1 MNFGGLR
8 LACAAIDAG
17 TRHCKQPNGRRSNPK
32 ISIKEAGLLRG
43 GCHRAGHFGPDP
55 LARNDGVLPAHAL
68 RTRVAKR
75 SGGDQPIRHPDRE
88 LRPADAPRRVGAI
101 PPDPAPA
108 ILETY
113 QCVIGAGW
121 GNREPDCQR
130 NKSKGQS
137 FHRGS
142 PYAPSRN
149 APSRTD
155 INAERSNS
163 PILPSP
169 AYGGRVR
176 EGADQA
182 AAARLPKRLRFSFCF
197 SLRGGNLNSRAA
209 VPPRI
214 LCLAFS
220 DRNGRSQIVDGRSKS
235 QCG

>member
-8 LACAAIDAG
+8 LACAAIDARA
-17 TRHCKQPNGRRSNPK
+17 RHCKEPNGRRSNPK

-121 GNREPDCQR
+121 GDREPDCQR

-137 FHRGS
+137 FHCGS
-142 PYAPSRN
+142 PYAPSR
-149 APSRTD
+149 TD
-155 INAERSNS
+155 VNAERSNS
-163 PILPSP
+163 PTLPSP
-169 AYGGRVR
+169 ACGG
-176 EGADQA
+176 G
-182 AAARLPKRLRFSFCF
+182 LG
-197 SLRGGNLNSRAA
+197 RGPLK
-209 VPPRI
+209 PQQPD
-214 LCLAFS
+214 C
-220 DRNGRSQIVDGRSKS
+220 RSA
-235 QCG
+235 